1 MGEDWRLTGQEAY
14 LVGRPL
20 RLARWVPYRPGWDH
34 DHCEFCWA
42 EISDDET
49 SHADFSEA
57 WVTADDNRTWVCP
70 ACFDDFRGRFGWTI
84 VT

>member
-20 RLARWVPYRPGWDH
+20 RLARWVPSRPGGDH

-49 SHADFSEA
+49 GHADFSEA